1 MVTAGT
7 ELYLAREVVFV
18 NPSYLRWKNKPPGE
32 ITWPQFTKVTLLHPN
47 WRIGEDKFI
56 RQSKK
61 LRNLDMVVVSLA
73 GQRVFIERDILLTR
87 AQAVAIKREQG

>member
-1 MVTAGT
+1 MVSVGT
-7 ELYLAREVVFV
+7 ELYLAREVLFV

-47 WRIGEDKFI
+47 RRIGEDKFI

-61 LRNLDMVVVSLA
+61 LRNLDMVVVSLS

-87 AQAVAIKREQG
+87 AQAVVIKRQQG

>member
-1 MVTAGT
+1 MVSVGT
-7 ELYLAREVVFV
+7 ELYLAREVLFV

-61 LRNLDMVVVSLA
+61 LRNLDMVVVSLS

-87 AQAVAIKREQG
+87 AQAVVIKRQQG

>member
-1 MVTAGT
+1 MVSVGT

-61 LRNLDMVVVSLA
+61 LRNLDMVVVSLS

>member
-1 MVTAGT
+1 MVSVGT

-61 LRNLDMVVVSLA
+61 LRNLDMVVVSLS

-87 AQAVAIKREQG
+87 AEAVAIRREQG

>member
-1 MVTAGT
+1 MVSAGT

-61 LRNLDMVVVSLA
+61 IRNLDMVVVSLS

-87 AQAVAIKREQG
+87 AQAVAIRREQG

>member
-1 MVTAGT
+1 MVSVGT

-61 LRNLDMVVVSLA
+61 IRNLDMVVVSLS

-87 AQAVAIKREQG
+87 AQAVAIRREQG

>member
-1 MVTAGT
+1 MVSAGT

-61 LRNLDMVVVSLA
+61 IRNLDMVVVSLS

-87 AQAVAIKREQG
+87 AQAVAIRRDQG

>member
-61 LRNLDMVVVSLA
+61 LRNLDMVVVSLS

-87 AQAVAIKREQG
+87 AQAVAIRREQG

>member
-1 MVTAGT
+1 MVSVGT
-7 ELYLAREVVFV
+7 EFYLAREVVFV

-61 LRNLDMVVVSLA
+61 LRNLDMVVVSLS

-87 AQAVAIKREQG
+87 AQAVAIRREQG

>member
-1 MVTAGT
+1 MVSVGT

-87 AQAVAIKREQG
+87 AQAVAIRREQG